1 MPIVSARR
9 SVATRSKTEAH
20 QINYHPIL
28 RYDII
33 YRFYEFMSIY
43 HNRLVIFLLYSR
55 PKIGYDL
62 VTQQPEVCRLTA
74 MIYPAQC
81 NDSDHFYAKDE
92 SLAPMTHQKLGY
104 LEISTLIS
112 ACESVKLGFDLIT
125 QQPEVCRLLNHN
137 LPHSIL

>member
-62 VTQQPEVCRLTA
+62 ITQQPEV
-74 MIYPAQC
+74 YFAQC

-92 SLAPMTHQKLGY
+92 SLAPMTIAAKLLKSFGNIPIKHCLGCI
-104 LEISTLIS
+104 LEIY
-112 ACESVKLGFDLIT
+112 
-125 QQPEVCRLLNHN
+125 LLRGGVH
-137 LPHSIL
+137 H